1 MTSTRAGSRIWSG
14 AGPGRP
20 HPDRRWPGRSRY
32 CSPHLERLGRVI
44 ACGPLGS
51 GTVVKLVTSQIWF
64 IHAAAI
70 GDALVLT
77 TISA

>member
-1 MTSTRAGSRIWSG
+1 
-14 AGPGRP
+14 
-20 HPDRRWPGRSRY
+20 
-32 CSPHLERLGRVI
+32 
-44 ACGPLGS
+44 
-51 GTVVKLVTSQIWF
+51 VVKLVTSQIWF